1 MGRVIVGVVLGA
13 ILGGI
18 IGWLPNYGGATFNL
32 AVEAQGKMVTH
43 TVSLANVISHI
54 SILVGTAS
62 GGIIGAIAGATS
74 ANPNIKPVPRRFWI
88 VLGVLVV
95 LMVLLMAWWWLRPAP
110 TQAPRPQLSPIPD
123 GPAPG
128 PPQAPQPQPQ
138 PVPQP
143 GGPAPGPP
151 QAP

>member
-32 AVEAQGKMVTH
+32 VVEAQGKMVTH
-43 TVSLANVISHI
+43 TVSLANVISYI

-74 ANPNIKPVPRRFWI
+74 ANPNIKPVPRWFWI

-95 LMVLLMAWWWLRPAP
+95 LMVLLMAWWVLSPAP
-110 TQAPRPQLSPIPD
+110 LHAPRPQQTPMPD
-123 GPAPG
+123 GPAPD
-128 PPQAPQPQPQ
+128 PPQAPQPQ